1 MRQWWCYYAHCAA
14 NASRHFPDSS
24 KLAITGFYFH
34 LVPVPNPSKSAGHS
48 NPAKNLPFESG

>member
-1 MRQWWCYYAHCAA
+1 MMPLLCTLHGKRKPV
-14 NASRHFPDSS
+14 FPDSS
-24 KLAITGFYFH
+24 KLAITGFYFN